1 MVVETTVNGPLS
13 WEFGAGV
20 IVEVRGVLVG
30 PAPSVGVDVLELVD
44 IAGPV

>member
-1 MVVETTVNGPLS
+1 MVVETTANGPLS

-20 IVEVRGVLVG
+20 IVEVCGVLVG